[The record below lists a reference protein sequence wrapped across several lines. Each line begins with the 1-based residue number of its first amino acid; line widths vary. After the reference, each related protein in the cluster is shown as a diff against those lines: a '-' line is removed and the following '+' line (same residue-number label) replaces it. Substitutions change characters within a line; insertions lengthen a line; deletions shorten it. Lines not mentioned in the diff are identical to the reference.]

1 MALISAFL
9 DTSGLFA
16 ILAKPD
22 PAHLP
27 AIEWLARARAAKAS
41 AVTTDYILDETATL
55 LKSRGRPDLI
65 PTLFNFI
72 SSSSALRVE
81 WIGRDR
87 FETARQFLLRHNDH
101 EYSFTDCTSFVVMRE
116 LQVTH
121 ALTTDKHF
129 REAGF
134 SPLLPVI

>member
-9 DTSGLFA
+9 DTSGLFT
-16 ILAKPD
+16 IFAKPD

-27 AIEWLARARAAKAS
+27 AIEWLARARTAKAS

-65 PTLFNFI
+65 SALFNLI
-72 SSSSALRVE
+72 SPGSALRVE
-81 WIGRDR
+81 WICRER
-87 FETARQFLLRHNDH
+87 FEAARQFLLRHYDH
-101 EYSFTDCTSFVVMRE
+101 DYSFTDCTSFVVMRE
-116 LQVTH
+116 LQVTRV
-121 ALTTDKHF
+121 LTTDKHF

-134 SPLLPVI
+134 IPLLPVI

>member
-22 PAHLP
+22 PAHP
-27 AIEWLARARAAKAS
+27 SAVDWLGRARTAKAS

-65 PTLFNFI
+65 PALFDFI
-72 SSSSALRVE
+72 SPSSALRVE
-81 WIGRDR
+81 WIDRDR

-101 EYSFTDCTSFVVMRE
+101 DYSFTDCTSFVVMRE
-116 LQVTH
+116 LHVTD
-121 ALTTDKHF
+121 ALTTDRHF
-129 REAGF
+129 REACF
-134 SPLLPVI
+134 TPLLPVI

>member
-1 MALISAFL
+1 MALISAFV

-16 ILAKPD
+16 VLAKPD
-22 PAHLP
+22 AAHP
-27 AIEWLARARAAKAS
+27 QAVEWLARVRAAKS
-41 AVTTDYILDETATL
+41 LVVTTDYILDETATL

-65 PTLFNFI
+65 PALFNFI

-81 WIGRDR
+81 WIHRERFNAARD
-87 FETARQFLLRHNDH
+87 FLLRHNDH
-101 EYSFTDCTSFVVMRE
+101 DYSFTDCTSFVIMRE
-116 LQVTH
+116 TQVTH

-134 SPLLPVI
+134 TPLLPVI

>member
-22 PAHLP
+22 PAHP
-27 AIEWLARARAAKAS
+27 SAVEWLARARAAKAS

-65 PTLFNFI
+65 PALFNLI
-72 SSSSALRVE
+72 SPGSALRVE
-81 WIGRDR
+81 WIGRER
-87 FETARQFLLRHNDH
+87 FEVARQFLLRHNDH

-116 LQVTH
+116 LQVSD

-134 SPLLPVI
+134 TPLLPVN